1 MMTPEARQG
10 DSSDF
15 LRAAH
20 EWERQRLG
28 DLWQGEL
35 DPRRV
40 QFIHA
45 LSRIPELQLLPDTE
59 EGIRKWNE
67 ENPREAKLLESSI
80 DRLIEVFGL
89 NISPPGDDSDEFYPC
104 KGLNP

>member
-1 MMTPEARQG
+1 MATSEAGQG

-59 EGIRKWNE
+59 EEIRKWEE
-67 ENPREAKLLESSI
+67 ENPRKAKVLEYTI

-89 NISPPGDDSDEFYPC
+89 QISPQEDR
-104 KGLNP
+104 